1 MYDIKSNKLTNIL
14 SLSEQQLQKAQQKLL
29 AWYETNGRKKLPWR
43 NTDDVYHVYVSEIML
58 QQTQVKRVME
68 EYYPQFLEKFPT
80 LKALGDAK
88 EEEVLAAWSGL
99 GYYSRARNL
108 HATAK
113 LSPFGLPESLP
124 ELQKLPG
131 IGKYTASAICSFA
144 YHQRVGVVDT
154 NIARV
159 IKRFFALLDATE
171 EHVYK
176 KAESFV
182 HHMYPTTHNQALM
195 DLGSLVCVPNNHTCK
210 ECPLDATCKGKNEPE
225 IYTKKQKKVY
235 EALELY
241 YGMWIQDGKIA
252 LKQSVGRMYK
262 GMLELPSVEPIEEDF
277 IAEFKHAY
285 TKYRLTV
292 KLYRVEQVQDD
303 VLWFS
308 LEHAKTVHVSS
319 LTNKALK
326 ILEGLL

>member
-1 MYDIKSNKLTNIL
+1 MQPKN
-14 SLSEQQLQKAQQKLL
+14 LQNAQQSLL
-29 AWYETNGRKKLPWR
+29 LWYEKFGRKELPWR
-43 NTDDVYHVYVSEIML
+43 NTLNVYHIYVSEIML

-80 LKALGDAK
+80 LKALANAK

-113 LSPFGLPESLP
+113 LCPLGLPKTLS

-131 IGKYTASAICSFA
+131 IGRYTASAICSFA
-144 YHQRVGVVDT
+144 YGQRVGVVDT

-171 EHVYK
+171 EQVYK
-176 KAESFV
+176 KAETFV
-182 HHMYPTTHNQALM
+182 HVAFPTAHNQALM
-195 DLGSLVCVPNNHTCK
+195 DLGSLVCLPNNPTCQ
-210 ECPLDATCKGKNEPE
+210 ECPLSFTCKGKNEPE
-225 IYTKKQKKVY
+225 LYTKKQKKVY

-241 YGMWIQDGKIA
+241 YGIWLQDGKIA
-252 LKQSVGRMYK
+252 LRQSDGRMYK

-277 IAEFKHAY
+277 IAEFKHSY

-292 KLYRVEQVQDD
+292 KLYRVDNVQDE
-303 VLWFS
+303 VSWFS
-308 LEHAKTVHVSS
+308 LENVNNAHISS
-319 LTNKALK
+319 LTKKALVNLK
-326 ILEGLL
+326 GVP

>member
-1 MYDIKSNKLTNIL
+1 M
-14 SLSEQQLQKAQQKLL
+14 SEQQLQNAQQKLL
-29 AWYETNGRKKLPWR
+29 AWYEKFGRKELPWR
-43 NTDDVYHVYVSEIML
+43 NTEDVYHVYVSEIML

-80 LKALGDAK
+80 LLALADAK

-113 LSPFGLPESLP
+113 LCPLSLP
-124 ELQKLPG
+124 KSLHELQKLPG

-144 YHQRVGVVDT
+144 YHQKVGVVDT

-159 IKRFFALLDATE
+159 IKRFFALLDAKE
-171 EHVYK
+171 EQIYK

-182 HHMYPTTHNQALM
+182 QHMVPTTHNQALM
-195 DLGSLVCVPNNHTCK
+195 DLGSLVCLPNNPKCDA
-210 ECPLDATCKGKNEPE
+210 CPLYLACEGKDEPE
-225 IYTKKQKKVY
+225 LYTKKQKKVY

-241 YGMWIQDGKIA
+241 YGMWFHDGKIA
-252 LKQSVGRMYK
+252 LKQSDGRMYK

-277 IAEFKHAY
+277 IAEFKHSY
-285 TKYRLTV
+285 TKYRLNV
-292 KLYRVEQVQDD
+292 KLYRVESVQDE
-303 VLWFS
+303 VSWFS
-308 LEHAKTVHVSS
+308 LEHAKTLHVSS

-326 ILEGLL
+326 ILEGFL